1 MAEYPSEYEHKK
13 VVYDRELRYDNKIT
27 IPQMIPRPTHH
38 RSGSVPLADSYQP
51 SQFVQNLWEAAG
63 PSARMGFDT
72 QQVVF
77 VNTQTSAAGPV
88 LRVQP

>member
-1 MAEYPSEYEHKK
+1 MSTKK
-13 VVYDRELRYDNKIT
+13 KNNVVYNRELHYDNKIT
-27 IPQMIPRPTHH
+27 IPQMIPHPTHH
-38 RSGSVPLADSYQP
+38 RSGSVSLADSYQP
-51 SQFVQNLWEAAG
+51 SLFAQNLWEAAG

-77 VNTQTSAAGPV
+77 VNTQTSAVGLV